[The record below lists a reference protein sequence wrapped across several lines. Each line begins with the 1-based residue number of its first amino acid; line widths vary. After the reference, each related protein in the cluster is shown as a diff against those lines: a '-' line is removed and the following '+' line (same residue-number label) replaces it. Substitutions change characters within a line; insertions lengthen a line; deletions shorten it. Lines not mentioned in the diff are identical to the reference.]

1 MEQFISGTLYGV
13 LYAAIP
19 YWIYCRLRNKNRY
32 KLMKVF
38 FIVLISLFVMPLI
51 KLLSKEELDIL
62 NVIVQIITIV
72 IVIIMIRK
80 IYSNDLHYK
89 PLYQAI
95 SSCDM
100 RVILEGG
107 ISMIDIEQIQHYT
120 EAVYKA
126 NKILSLMVKKAYAY
140 VSFENDCLRI
150 KLIIMNKKDME
161 TLSQY
166 ETVSQC
172 IYIKDIEYGKN
183 GGSATILIN

>member
-13 LYAAIP
+13 LCAAIP

-38 FIVLISLFVMPLI
+38 FVVLIALFVMPLI

-72 IVIIMIRK
+72 IVIIIIWK

-95 SSCDM
+95 SSCNM
-100 RVILEGG
+100 RVVLEGG
-107 ISMIDIEQIQHYT
+107 ISTIDLNQIQHYT
-120 EAVYKA
+120 EAVHEA

-150 KLIIMNKKDME
+150 ELIVMNKKDME
-161 TLSQY
+161 TLSQFDNI
-166 ETVSQC
+166 SQY
-172 IYIKDIEYGKN
+172 IYVKDIKYGKN

>member
-1 MEQFISGTLYGV
+1 MEQFISETLYGV
-13 LYAAIP
+13 LCAAIP

-38 FIVLISLFVMPLI
+38 FVVLIALFVMPLI

-72 IVIIMIRK
+72 IVIIIIWK

-95 SSCDM
+95 SSCNM
-100 RVILEGG
+100 RVVLEGG
-107 ISMIDIEQIQHYT
+107 ISTIDLNQIQHYI
-120 EAVYKA
+120 EAVYEA

-150 KLIIMNKKDME
+150 ELIVMNKKDME
-161 TLSQY
+161 TLSQFDNI
-166 ETVSQC
+166 SQC
-172 IYIKDIEYGKN
+172 IYIKDIKYGKN
-183 GGSATILIN
+183 GGSATIVIN

>member
-13 LYAAIP
+13 LCAAIP

-38 FIVLISLFVMPLI
+38 FVVLIALFVMPLI

-62 NVIVQIITIV
+62 NVIVQIITIA

-89 PLYQAI
+89 PLHQAI
-95 SSCDM
+95 SSCNM
-100 RVILEGG
+100 RVVLEGG
-107 ISMIDIEQIQHYT
+107 ISMIDIDQIQHYT
-120 EAVYKA
+120 EVVDEA
-126 NKILSLMVKKAYAY
+126 NEILSLMEKKAYAY

-150 KLIIMNKKDME
+150 ELIIMNKKDME

-166 ETVSQC
+166 ENINQNIC
-172 IYIKDIEYGKN
+172 IKDIEFTKT

>member
-1 MEQFISGTLYGV
+1 MDQFISGTLYGV
-13 LYAAIP
+13 LCAAIP
-19 YWIYCRLRNKNRY
+19 YGIYCRLRNKNRY

-51 KLLSKEELDIL
+51 KMLSIEELDIL

-72 IVIIMIRK
+72 IVIIIIRK

-95 SSCDM
+95 SSCNM
-100 RVILEGG
+100 RVFLEGG
-107 ISMIDIEQIQHYT
+107 ISMIDINQIQHYT
-120 EAVYKA
+120 EAVDEA
-126 NKILSLMVKKAYAY
+126 NKILSLMEKKAYAY

-150 KLIIMNKKDME
+150 ELIVMNKKDIE

-166 ETVSQC
+166 EIISQN
-172 IYIKDIEYGKN
+172 IYIKAIEYGKN

>member
-13 LYAAIP
+13 LCAAIP

-38 FIVLISLFVMPLI
+38 FVVLIALFVMPLI

-62 NVIVQIITIV
+62 NVIVQIITIA

-95 SSCDM
+95 STCNM

-150 KLIIMNKKDME
+150 ELIIMNKKDME
-161 TLSQY
+161 TLSQFDNI
-166 ETVSQC
+166 SQC
-172 IYIKDIEYGKN
+172 IYVKDIEYGKN
-183 GGSATILIN
+183 GGSATIVIN